1 MEAFTENSLREGG
14 QMNIEIKKGAV
25 GFDQM
30 TQTPET
36 DALCEKQRY
45 LSTSNEEDKIDA
57 LKLARRLERER
68 DELRAEVERWKKR
81 YYDVADTLCAKN
93 KDCEDLCRQARETRA
108 EVERIKAEKAELLA
122 IIGSSM
128 DDALEAAM
136 KGDE

>member
-1 MEAFTENSLREGG
+1 
-14 QMNIEIKKGAV
+14 MNIEIKKGAV

-36 DALCEKQRY
+36 DALCENQRY

-68 DELRAEVERWKKR
+68 DKLRAESAEWKRRHDNAVNMLHTAEEDCTKLRAEVER
-81 YYDVADTLCAKN
+81 LN
-93 KDCEDLCRQARETRA
+93 
-108 EVERIKAEKAELLA
+108 AEKSELLA
-122 IIGSSM
+122 IIGNSI
-128 DDALEAAM
+128 DDALEAEM